1 MRAEFFRE
9 LEDQHRFLFYA
20 KNFHCVFEIAA
31 AHRLTIM
38 ATRSKNIKGW
48 RRRVEFFN
56 EAVVLTEWYRECEV
70 HEPPTVLEDTS

>member
-1 MRAEFFRE
+1 M
-9 LEDQHRFLFYA
+9 L
-20 KNFHCVFEIAA
+20 EIAA